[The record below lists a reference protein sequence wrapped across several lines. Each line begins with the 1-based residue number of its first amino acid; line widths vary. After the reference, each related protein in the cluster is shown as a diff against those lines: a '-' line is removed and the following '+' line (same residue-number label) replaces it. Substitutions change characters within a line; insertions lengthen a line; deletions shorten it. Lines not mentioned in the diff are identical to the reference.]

1 MKTFNANKYSLMKFL
16 FHGQIDVVPLGEEKS
31 KDISD
36 LMHVN
41 R

>member
-1 MKTFNANKYSLMKFL
+1 MKFL
-16 FHGQIDVVPLGEEKS
+16 FHGQIDVVPFDGEKS
-31 KDISD
+31 KDVAN